1 MAQILNLKFANINC
15 HTFGEIYQI
24 LLTANIS
31 GHVGNTN
38 FNQLIKKYRYYIY
51 M

>member
-24 LLTANIS
+24 YLLSIFLA
-31 GHVGNTN
+31 
-38 FNQLIKKYRYYIY
+38 